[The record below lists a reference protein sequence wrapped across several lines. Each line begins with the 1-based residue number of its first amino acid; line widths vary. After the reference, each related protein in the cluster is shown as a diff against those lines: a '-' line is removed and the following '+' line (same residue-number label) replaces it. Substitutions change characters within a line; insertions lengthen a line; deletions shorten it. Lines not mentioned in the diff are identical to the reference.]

1 MDETWTLTVP
11 AFTILTTDN
20 PSFSVLLF
28 YSRHGIDA
36 RHGIPRLGHDRD
48 PGRAGSVSGIPGSH
62 PFLHVLELCSRHSRD
77 RCTQTGWAENSGNVW
92 RCRPGRA
99 DRVCGD
105 LLSDGRSKLDTG
117 YGIFPRRRAYCR
129 GGSGGRSAPATRTI
143 TAPSPTL

>member
-1 MDETWTLTVP
+1 MDETWTLSVP

-62 PFLHVLELCSRHSRD
+62 PFLHVLELCSWHSRD
-77 RCTQTGWAENSGNVW
+77 RCPQTGAAEDSEM
-92 RCRPGRA
+92 
-99 DRVCGD
+99 CGAAVPVT
-105 LLSDGRSKLDTG
+105 LVVFAVIYCLMTG
-117 YGIFPRRRAYCR
+117 ANWIPFTAYSLVVGLTAVVER
-129 GGSGGRSAPATRTI
+129 WMIGSSCGEYS
-143 TAPSPTL
+143 SLF

>member
-62 PFLHVLELCSRHSRD
+62 PFLRVLELCSWHSRD
-77 RCTQTGWAENSGNVW
+77 RCPQTGADEYYFNVL
-92 RCRPGRA
+92 RCRPGHD
-99 DRVCGD
+99 DRFCIY
-105 LLSDGRSKLDTG
+105 LLSVNPDGMV
-117 YGIFPRRRAYCR
+117 
-129 GGSGGRSAPATRTI
+129 
-143 TAPSPTL
+143 